1 MSSQTVRWDR
11 FDRKQRL
18 GRFVGWL
25 AVAVTV
31 IVSWRFMAID
41 FVTLDTV
48 PREVADLL
56 TRMYPPDVAYTPQI
70 IQPLIETIHIA
81 ALGTAGALVLSIP
94 VALLAAENTTPN
106 PATYWLGK
114 LLVTVSRSVNTIIWA
129 LIFVVILGS
138 GPLAGAVAIAF
149 RSVGFLGKLLGEEVD
164 DLQVPLDI
172 EKIHVERPEVPHG
185 RGEPAAGFV
194 QSSVDDGDGAVRLT
208 GDHAELPA
216 PEGARVLAVEIVH
229 DVHAVL
235 RPLQAWL
242 DDVAVEIVSAFGPAQ
257 ERVAVRK
264 GGDAERGPSGA

>member
-56 TRMYPPDVAYTPQI
+56 TRMYPPDVGYTPQI
-70 IQPLIETIHIA
+70 IGPLVETVHIA

-106 PATYWLGK
+106 AATYWLGK
-114 LLVTVSRSVNTIIWA
+114 VIVTVSRSVNTIIWA
-129 LIFVVILGS
+129 LIFVVVFGA

-149 RSVGFLGKLLGEEVD
+149 RSVGFLGKLLGEEIEEIEFG
-164 DLQVPLDI
+164 QVEAVRASGASVVQTLLYGILPQI
-172 EKIHVERPEVPHG
+172 K
-185 RGEPAAGFV
+185 PALVGLGVYRWEINIRDSTVLGFV
-194 QSSVDDGDGAVRLT
+194 GAGGIGVELFRAIDAFAWQSVAMMLLAILAIVILSELLSARTRRLVR
-208 GDHAELPA
+208 
-216 PEGARVLAVEIVH
+216 
-229 DVHAVL
+229 
-235 RPLQAWL
+235 
-242 DDVAVEIVSAFGPAQ
+242 
-257 ERVAVRK
+257 
-264 GGDAERGPSGA
+264 

>member
-31 IVSWRFMAID
+31 IASWRFMAID

-56 TRMYPPDVAYTPQI
+56 TRMYPPDVGYTPQI
-70 IQPLIETIHIA
+70 VDPLVETVHIA

-106 PATYWLGK
+106 AATYWLGK
-114 LLVTVSRSVNTIIWA
+114 VIVTVSRSVNTIIWA
-129 LIFVVILGS
+129 LIFVVVFGS

-149 RSVGFLGKLLGEEVD
+149 RSVGFLGKLLGEEIEEID
-164 DLQVPLDI
+164 FGQVEAVRASGASAVQTLLYGVLPQV
-172 EKIHVERPEVPHG
+172 K
-185 RGEPAAGFV
+185 PALVGLAVYRWEINIRDSTVLGFV
-194 QSSVDDGDGAVRLT
+194 GAGGIGIQLFRAIDAFAWRSVSMILIAILGIVILSELLSAHTRRLVR
-208 GDHAELPA
+208 
-216 PEGARVLAVEIVH
+216 
-229 DVHAVL
+229 
-235 RPLQAWL
+235 
-242 DDVAVEIVSAFGPAQ
+242 
-257 ERVAVRK
+257 
-264 GGDAERGPSGA
+264 

>member
-56 TRMYPPDVAYTPQI
+56 TRMYPPDVGYTPQI
-70 IQPLIETIHIA
+70 VGPLVETVHIA

-106 PATYWLGK
+106 AATYWLGK
-114 LLVTVSRSVNTIIWA
+114 VIVTVSRSVNTIIWA
-129 LIFVVILGS
+129 LIFVVVFGA

-149 RSVGFLGKLLGEEVD
+149 RSVGFLGKLLGEEIEEIEFG
-164 DLQVPLDI
+164 QVEAVRASGASVVQTLLYGILPQI
-172 EKIHVERPEVPHG
+172 K
-185 RGEPAAGFV
+185 PALVGLGVYRWEINIRDSTVLGFV
-194 QSSVDDGDGAVRLT
+194 GAGGIGVELFRAIDAFAWQSVAMMLLAILAIVILSELLSARTRRLVR
-208 GDHAELPA
+208 
-216 PEGARVLAVEIVH
+216 
-229 DVHAVL
+229 
-235 RPLQAWL
+235 
-242 DDVAVEIVSAFGPAQ
+242 
-257 ERVAVRK
+257 
-264 GGDAERGPSGA
+264 